1 MDVGSMTLTLSIAI
15 LILFSA
21 YFSGTETAYSTY
33 NRIRMKNLASEGNA
47 RAQLVL
53 AQSADFNRLISTIL
67 IGNNIVNITSAS
79 LATILFTRHFPV
91 NGVTLS
97 TIIMTVLVLIFGEI
111 SPKSLAK
118 EAPEKFVLFSAPIL
132 RVMMILLFPLNFL
145 FGLWKKLL
153 NRLFVPA
160 QQAGISEEELI
171 TIVEEA
177 QNEGGIDEDESQLI
191 RSAIE
196 FNDLEVEEILTP
208 RVDIVAVEETATAKE
223 VMDTFVHSTFSRLP
237 VYRETIDQVV
247 GVIHEK
253 DLLVLVSQGHETISS
268 IISPILFVPPSV
280 QISELF
286 KRLQQAKSH
295 MAVVL
300 DEYGGTMG
308 IVTLEDILE
317 ELVGEIWDEHDEVV
331 EYFQQ
336 VGERQVKVSC
346 SADLEDFLERFD
358 PEEDADDYDFTTV
371 SGWVSHQLGHIPE
384 AGETFAYK
392 GLAVTVTR
400 TDPRRALEI
409 RVTLPEAEQEQPAP
423 SGH

>member
-1 MDVGSMTLTLSIAI
+1 MTLTLSIAI

-208 RVDIVAVEETATAKE
+208 RVDIVAVEETATE

-317 ELVGEIWDEHDEVV
+317 ELVG
-331 EYFQQ
+331 
-336 VGERQVKVSC
+336 
-346 SADLEDFLERFD
+346 
-358 PEEDADDYDFTTV
+358 
-371 SGWVSHQLGHIPE
+371 
-384 AGETFAYK
+384 
-392 GLAVTVTR
+392 
-400 TDPRRALEI
+400 
-409 RVTLPEAEQEQPAP
+409 
-423 SGH
+423 

>member
-33 NRIRMKNLASEGNA
+33 NRIRMKNLASDGNK

-53 AQSADFNRLISTIL
+53 SQSEDFNRLISTIL

-79 LATILFTRHFPV
+79 LATILFTKYFPV

-118 EAPEKFVLFSAPIL
+118 ESPEKFVLFSAPIL

-208 RVDIVAVEETATAKE
+208 RVDIVAVEETATAKG

-237 VYRETIDQVV
+237 VYRDTIDQVV

-253 DLLVLVSQGHETISS
+253 DLLVLVSQGHEAISS

-286 KRLQQAKSH
+286 KRLQRAKSH

-336 VGERQVKVSC
+336 VGERQVRVSC

-358 PEEDADDYDFTTV
+358 PEGDADDYDFTTV

-384 AGETFAYK
+384 TGETFVYK
-392 GLAVTVTR
+392 DLTVTVTQ

-409 RVTLPEAEQEQPAP
+409 RVTLPEAEQDRPTP
-423 SGH
+423 SEH